1 MPNNRVIYAG
11 VMLLVITVLIWIGV
25 ALMRQIEWMLPW
37 IAGFAVL
44 LIVAG
49 FAQELWRQRR
59 GSSRHPD

>member
-11 VMLLVITVLIWIGV
+11 VLVLVVTVLIWIGV
-25 ALMRQIEWMLPW
+25 TLMRRIEWMLPY

-49 FAQELWRQRR
+49 FVHELWKQRR
-59 GSSRHPD
+59 QQPDAD